1 MATFNYIAIHPS
13 GKKIHGTTESESSF
27 ALVNQM
33 RQMGITVISVEQG
46 KRAKSELSIWKRS
59 IGGGQKIKTEM
70 LVVFFRQLATM
81 VEAGVQLVD
90 SLALLSEQTENVTF
104 RDIIKKI
111 KNQIEGGGNFSFALS
126 QYPKIFPNLT
136 VAMVKV
142 AEMGGN
148 LGGILEQLAIYIED
162 KDKIDKK
169 IKSAS
174 SYPRFIMIFFLIV
187 VAAVVFVLVPKF
199 KDIFEGFGAQLPGPT
214 RVILAFSN
222 FMRNN
227 LLAEIIIF
235 TGIFIGVKLLLKSTT
250 GRRLYHNYI
259 LKLPIAGKIILKS
272 ILARF
277 NKTLGTLVTSGV
289 GLVDALTVA
298 GETANNVIIQE
309 MIEDVKLNVTGGGSL
324 AQSLE
329 RHPIFPPMMVKM
341 IAVGEESGALES
353 MLNKV
358 SQFYERQLNATIDGL
373 TAIIEPVLM
382 IGLGVLALFVVLA
395 LYLPIFQMSGA
406 ISG

>member
-235 TGIFIGVKLLLKSTT
+235 TGIFIGIKLLLKSTT

>member
-235 TGIFIGVKLLLKSTT
+235 TGIFIGIKLLLKSTT

-395 LYLPIFQMSGA
+395 LYLPIFQMS
-406 ISG
+406 

>member
-46 KRAKSELSIWKRS
+46 KKAKSELSIWKRS

>member
-46 KRAKSELSIWKRS
+46 KKAKSELSIWKRS

-148 LGGILEQLAIYIED
+148 LGGILEQLAVYIED

-235 TGIFIGVKLLLKSTT
+235 TGIFIGIKLLLKSTT

>member
-227 LLAEIIIF
+227 LPAEIIIF
-235 TGIFIGVKLLLKSTT
+235 TGIFIGIKLLLKSTT

>member
-46 KRAKSELSIWKRS
+46 KKAKSELSIWKRS

-126 QYPKIFPNLT
+126 QYPKIYPNLT

-148 LGGILEQLAIYIED
+148 LGGILEQLAVYIED